1 LAGIEVGDRTLIV
14 HALRGLALTSLLPM
28 LLALL
33 ALLALSTHAAAQTT
47 VVDDRGHASTWAQ
60 APQRVVSLLPS
71 LTESVCALG
80 ACRTLVGVDRYSNQP
95 PQVDALP
102 KLGGLDDAQV
112 ERIVALKPDVVL
124 VAKSARVTDR
134 LESLGLKVVALQSDS
149 HADVKRSLAL
159 LAQLLGQPA
168 EADRVWARI
177 EDEFVLAQQRVPAR
191 LRGQRVY
198 FEVAATPYAAGSASF
213 IGQTLQR
220 LGMSNI
226 VPPEMGPFPQLNP
239 EFVVRSQPD
248 IVMVAQR
255 ELAGMASR
263 PGWRG
268 LLALTPQRSCGFD
281 APRYEL
287 LTRPGPR
294 MGQAALALADC
305 LVGLQNKGAR

>member
-1 LAGIEVGDRTLIV
+1 MTR
-14 HALRGLALTSLLPM
+14 R
-28 LLALL
+28 ALL
-33 ALLALSTHAAAQTT
+33 GLGLGMCLVWWCGPLAAQTT
-47 VVDDRGHASTWAQ
+47 LTDDRGQRSTWAQ
-60 APQRVVSLLPS
+60 APVRIVSLLPS

-80 ACRTLVGVDRYSNQP
+80 ACGKLVGVDRYSNEP
-95 PQVDALP
+95 AQVNALP

-149 HADVKRSLAL
+149 HADVQRSLHV
-159 LAQLLGQPA
+159 LAQLLGTPQ

-177 EDEFVLAQQRVPAR
+177 ESDLALAVQRVPPT
-191 LRGQRVY
+191 LRGKRVY
-198 FEVAATPYAAGSASF
+198 FEVASAPYAAGAASF

-220 LGMSNI
+220 LGMGNI
-226 VPPEMGPFPQLNP
+226 VPAEMGPFPQLNP

-248 IVMVAQR
+248 IVMAAQR
-255 ELAGMASR
+255 ELTGMASR
-263 PGWRG
+263 PGWHS
-268 LLALTPQRSCGFD
+268 LVALTTARHCSFD

-294 MGQAALALADC
+294 MGQAALVLADC
-305 LVGLQNKGAR
+305 LAGLHLSSAR